1 MSLTGKASLHQL
13 AWQLLAWYEQN
24 RRDLPWR
31 HTRDPYAITVAEFML
46 HQTRVQT
53 VLPYYQRF
61 LELFPT
67 WASLAE
73 ASLDRVLKAWERLGY
88 YARARHLHALAQQV
102 CTQYNGQLPNSL
114 EALLALPGIGPY
126 TAGAILSICFGQDYP
141 AVDGNAK
148 RVLSRLFAIQL
159 DLASSKGSKLVQK
172 LAAQMLPPGQAGAF
186 NQALMDLGATICTV
200 RQPACVQCP
209 WNGDCQARRLNMQE
223 DLPMRRARK
232 AIPHYEIAAGV
243 IWRDGSILIAQRPKH
258 GLLGNLWEFPGGK
271 REPGESLEECLVR
284 EVREEL
290 DIEIRVGQ
298 LLAKVRHAYTHFRIT
313 LYAYHCQYVSGE
325 PQNLGCA
332 AWKWVKPEELGEY
345 AFPAANHVIIHALQA
360 APHR

>member
-1 MSLTGKASLHQL
+1 MTGKSSLLQL
-13 AWQLLAWYEQN
+13 ARRLLAWYREN
-24 RRDLPWR
+24 HRDLPWR
-31 HTRDPYAITVAEFML
+31 NTRDPYAIVVAEFML

-67 WASLAE
+67 WASLAG
-73 ASLDRVLKAWERLGY
+73 ASLDRVLKAWEGLGY

-114 EALLALPGIGPY
+114 ETLLALPGIGTY

-141 AVDGNAK
+141 AIDGNAK
-148 RVLSRLFAIQL
+148 RVLSRLFAIQV
-159 DLASSKGSKLVQK
+159 DLASTKGSKQVQE
-172 LAAQMLPPGQAGAF
+172 LAAQMLPSGEAGAF
-186 NQALMDLGATICTV
+186 NQALMDLGATICTA
-200 RQPACVQCP
+200 RQPACAQCP
-209 WNGDCQARRLNMQE
+209 WNKDCQARRLNIQE
-223 DLPMRRARK
+223 DLPIRRPRK

-243 IWRDGSILIAQRPKH
+243 IWHNGFILIAQRPPH

-290 DIEIRVGQ
+290 GIEIRVEQ
-298 LLAKVRHAYTHFRIT
+298 LLARVRHAYTHFRIT

-325 PQNLGCA
+325 PQSLGCI

-345 AFPAANHVIIHALQA
+345 AFPAANHAIIQTL
-360 APHR
+360 

>member
-1 MSLTGKASLHQL
+1 MIGKVPLHHL
-13 AWQLLAWYEQN
+13 ARQLLAWYSEN
-24 RRDLPWR
+24 RRNLPWR
-31 HTRDPYAITVAEFML
+31 NTHDPYAIVVAEFML
-46 HQTRVQT
+46 HQTKVQT
-53 VLPYYQRF
+53 VLPYYLRF

-73 ASLDRVLKAWERLGY
+73 ASLDRVLKAWEGLGY

-102 CTQYNGQLPNSL
+102 CTQYNGQLPTSL
-114 EALLALPGIGPY
+114 EALLALPGIGTY

-148 RVLSRLFAIQL
+148 RVLSRLFAIQV
-159 DLASSKGSKLVQK
+159 DLTSSKGSKHVQE
-172 LAAQMLPPGQAGAF
+172 LAAQMLPPGEAGAF
-186 NQALMDLGATICTV
+186 NQALMDLGATICTA
-200 RQPACVQCP
+200 RRPACSQCP
-209 WNGDCQARRLNMQE
+209 LDKDCQARRLNMQE
-223 DLPMRRARK
+223 DLPIRRARK

-243 IWRDGSILIAQRPKH
+243 IWRNGSILIAQRPAH

-290 DIEIRVGQ
+290 GIEIQVGR
-298 LLAKVRHAYTHFRIT
+298 LLARVRHAYTHFRIT
-313 LYAYHCQYVSGE
+313 LYAYYCQYVSGE
-325 PQNLGCA
+325 PESLRCA

-345 AFPAANHVIIHALQA
+345 AFPAANHAIIQALKA
-360 APHR
+360 TPYR